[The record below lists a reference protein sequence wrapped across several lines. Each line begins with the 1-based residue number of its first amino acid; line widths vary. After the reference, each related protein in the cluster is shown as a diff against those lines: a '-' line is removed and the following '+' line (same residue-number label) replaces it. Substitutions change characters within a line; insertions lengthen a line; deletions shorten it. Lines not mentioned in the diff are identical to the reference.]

1 MTGKTEL
8 SLLPLPEG
16 FNGKPSMT
24 KMACLTVLFTDR
36 RMHILLLKF
45 LQFLLVTIQTGFCFK
60 SLSSCRIF
68 RNACIYE
75 AQDKKQKDN
84 F

>member
-16 FNGKPSMT
+16 FNSKPSMT
-24 KMACLTVLFTDR
+24 KVACLTVLFTYR

-45 LQFLLVTIQTGFCFK
+45 IQLFLVTIQAGFWFK
-60 SLSSCRIF
+60 PLPSCCIF
-68 RNACIYE
+68 RNACIDE
-75 AQDKKQKDN
+75 AQDKKQKEN